1 MGDSDTNTKVIRKTK
16 FDLQCQESLSTLRV
30 TLMLLEAYSSWMNLS
45 KLEASSKKQELQVS
59 FDHIKN
65 MLSATHPSCIQC

>member
-1 MGDSDTNTKVIRKTK
+1 MSRILVNTQSDFNVNI
-16 FDLQCQESLSTLRV
+16 SV
-30 TLMLLEAYSSWMNLS
+30 ANANMLLEAYSSWMNLS

-65 MLSATHPSCIQC
+65 MYPMLVFGASSVLSGIFL